1 MFRDVTKIKQGI
13 FERNLVSSV
22 VSELSSS
29 EFTLNLG
36 LFLERRIILL
46 NLKFSLN
53 ILKWRIL
60 SNVFRCFKV
69 YD

>member
-13 FERNLVSSV
+13 FERNLVPSV
-22 VSELSSS
+22 ISELSSS

-53 ILKWRIL
+53 ILK
-60 SNVFRCFKV
+60 
-69 YD
+69 